1 VIFVDANVP
10 MYIVGADHPHKI
22 HAQQV
27 IGRLVREQQRLVT
40 SSEVFQE
47 ILYRFIVTD
56 RRDKVELA
64 FETLRGVVEDVLAVE
79 GADVFAAKDLLYAHP
94 GLSARDALH
103 VAVMRRHEIREIVSF
118 DRGFDLVSGIRRLA
132 DDSSTRRG

>member
-22 HAQQV
+22 DAQQV
-27 IGRLVREQQRLVT
+27 IGRLVRDQRRLVT

-56 RRDKVELA
+56 RRDKIELA
-64 FETLRGVVEDVLAVE
+64 FETLRGLVEDVLAVE
-79 GADVFAAKDLLYAHP
+79 GRDVFAAKDLLYAHP
-94 GLSARDALH
+94 RLSARDALH
-103 VAVMRRHEIREIVSF
+103 VAVMRRHEIKEVVSF
-118 DRGFDLVSGIRRLA
+118 DRGFDAVNGIARLPVSPPA
-132 DDSSTRRG
+132 